1 MADDGLRIV
10 TAPPDDDGLRVV
22 HAPTAEV
29 PGAPR
34 VVGPEASTGDPVID
48 AMLAEA
54 GNAAGAA
61 MAQMGRGER
70 EFTTPSATSPFG
82 QPARGALDYALGA
95 LQLLGSPAAPLF
107 AGPAEGID
115 TLVGKPVEK
124 ATGIPSSI
132 TTNTVLGV
140 TTALPE
146 VAALRAVPHETFVRP
161 GDARLA
167 TSAQAP
173 RAPEPLDLGLAQEI
187 REPTAT
193 GAPLRPL
200 DQSAKPAND
209 IGNWTDRLS
218 HNEVE
223 FLRREKVDPGK
234 FGTEQEMLDAPMWEG
249 GLPSYLHDHWGSLR
263 EDARTALSR
272 AAGALHISELEDI
285 RDGVDPDTG
294 RPYAGSAAQKARL
307 KWQVG
312 QELRQ
317 LAAQRSSPSAATT
330 APPPRASGYTLHDEP
345 TLEGMTR
352 FAVKDAEGKVV
363 AHVAGRI
370 ENGTFYVDNMGPV
383 NDFGI
388 IDNTRI
394 RPQGPVRGVNSLG
407 PTAIRDLLSQLQA
420 KTGVTRVSG
429 ERIGGARHGPAA
441 KSNDD
446 RIPLEASVDLVP
458 PREPP
463 KGPRSGSLEDFMA
476 SDRQN
481 AILDEPGFEN
491 LYVRRGR
498 RLLNG
503 RERSVLDLPNVTA
516 TGDDP
521 MAALR
526 FFQRAFKTDVDAV
539 YAENLMNPRL
549 EAALKRAG
557 FEEDKTHI
565 SPYKSYFKLT
575 GRKPKPEEIAT
586 AREAFVKEQERWNA
600 AIAPL
605 VQRATEIEN
614 TPGEWP
620 SALAVEHRALVKQI
634 GRMAAQQREE
644 WAKHYQEFPAEP
656 KTASRVEQEV
666 TPPAE
671 PPKGPPP
678 GKPPAPGAEP
688 PPGRPPQTFM
698 NVLPDSEGGIT
709 SDYLRSLEDQLFTDQ
724 QASHADMLEVVQNLK
739 QAPEALRDPKLQEKF
754 YHYIEWLRGYEQA
767 DEAMR
772 VAGPEFQAS
781 RHHVPDVT
789 LTPEERALFN
799 EHLEDL
805 KRIEARLGKRAMDY
819 GFEDVD
825 LNYMH
830 RRAKG
835 HTPELDRLLGQDTPS
850 PQLGRRGLPTKTS
863 SMKERKYFAL
873 QAPDGS
879 RRVVSKGPDGIA
891 IWQNNKPFPFRVKG
905 TLKPHRTVIVDGK
918 PFLVTEARTTEI
930 EQHTPVRYY
939 KNALANTL
947 DNVVKLRRV
956 NRNIE
961 RLEQIKSTPE
971 WQRNAARVDENGD
984 ALDGRDIP
992 PTWRTSKLPQMAGW
1006 AMDRRLADIFDDLA
1020 GHEFNTMEEALA
1032 AINKVTIGSLFIT
1045 PVPHLMNVLSHWY
1058 VSRGW
1063 DNYTPMGLK
1072 SIVGNS
1078 AKAWKAVVEKD
1089 ETYRRYLRAG
1099 GGLID
1104 AGLANKQ
1111 FYQNMLKIFGEAV
1124 ERDVKQYGEL
1134 GPMGKVARII
1144 GYDKVHDFVA
1154 AFYNVSNRAL
1164 WMGNDMFMIQRYLEQ
1179 EQLHGRSTP
1188 KAISET
1194 EKHIP
1199 NYRLPSRVGLG
1210 ANEAT
1215 YKGGRA
1221 FVQATRHPFFE
1232 FSRYHYGMW
1241 KSIGYMIRDMREGL
1255 MHDPKLAWETTGH
1268 MVALGAFMTFI
1279 GTAVSSW
1286 VKWMTDNP
1294 DAKMDQ
1300 PGAGRLPQGVLDF
1313 FNGDKDSLASLFN
1326 MFTLA
1331 PLPREMLQ
1339 LGFGHDLYSGKDVA
1353 PSAGL
1358 RGDAQLADHALNT
1371 LFYPYGLASKA
1382 VQGDDDLLTNSLKEI
1397 LESSFMIKDPPEGAR
1412 TGKARAKQKKMYLDL
1427 WRRQQ
1432 PRGPLEALTDQ

>member
-22 HAPTAEV
+22 HTPTAEV

-34 VVGPEASTGDPVID
+34 VVKPEASTGDPVID

-54 GNAAGAA
+54 GNAAGAG

-70 EFTTPSATSPFG
+70 EILHPKSWD
-82 QPARGALDYALGA
+82 QPVLGALDYALGG
-95 LQLLGSPAAPLF
+95 LQLAGSPLAPLL
-107 AGPAEGID
+107 AGPAEGIN
-115 TLVGKPVEK
+115 TLVGKPVQE
-124 ATGIPSSI
+124 ATGIPSDV
-132 TTNTVLGV
+132 TTNTVLGTV
-140 TTALPE
+140 LAAPE
-146 VAALRAVPHETFVRP
+146 MAALRAVPRVTSIKP

-167 TSAQAP
+167 PAHGA
-173 RAPEPLDLGLAQEI
+173 RAPEPLELGAAQEV
-187 REPTAT
+187 RQPAAAPAQPPHAT
-193 GAPLRPL
+193 
-200 DQSAKPAND
+200 
-209 IGNWTDRLS
+209 
-218 HNEVE
+218 
-223 FLRREKVDPGK
+223 
-234 FGTEQEMLDAPMWEG
+234 
-249 GLPSYLHDHWGSLR
+249 
-263 EDARTALSR
+263 
-272 AAGALHISELEDI
+272 
-285 RDGVDPDTG
+285 
-294 RPYAGSAAQKARL
+294 
-307 KWQVG
+307 
-312 QELRQ
+312 
-317 LAAQRSSPSAATT
+317 
-330 APPPRASGYTLHDEP
+330 GYTLHDEP

-352 FAVKDAEGKVV
+352 FAIKDADGKVV
-363 AHVAGRI
+363 AHVSGRI
-370 ENGTFYVDNMGPV
+370 QDGTFYIDNMGPV

-407 PTAIRDLLSQLQA
+407 PSAIRDLLSQLQA

-441 KSNDD
+441 TGPRDQAS
-446 RIPLEASVDLVP
+446 LEAS
-458 PREPP
+458 
-463 KGPRSGSLEDFMA
+463 
-476 SDRQN
+476 
-481 AILDEPGFEN
+481 I
-491 LYVRRGR
+491 
-498 RLLNG
+498 
-503 RERSVLDLPNVTA
+503 DLP
-516 TGDDP
+516 
-521 MAALR
+521 
-526 FFQRAFKTDVDAV
+526 
-539 YAENLMNPRL
+539 
-549 EAALKRAG
+549 AG
-557 FEEDKTHI
+557 
-565 SPYKSYFKLT
+565 
-575 GRKPKPEEIAT
+575 GA
-586 AREAFVKEQERWNA
+586 
-600 AIAPL
+600 
-605 VQRATEIEN
+605 
-614 TPGEWP
+614 
-620 SALAVEHRALVKQI
+620 
-634 GRMAAQQREE
+634 
-644 WAKHYQEFPAEP
+644 
-656 KTASRVEQEV
+656 
-666 TPPAE
+666 

-678 GKPPAPGAEP
+678 GKPPIVPSEPPAGGPALEGETMGPPGVLYPQTLSRLDKALRENRWSDAQSLIEQEFVPGSKAQQRAFKQLQEHSANGAEDASPPNEALRAAAEFGRRASRHDRQPLTVVAPWLEEPSAGGGGRGGEPPPPNRPPFIPPEP
-688 PPGRPPQTFM
+688 PPGGTPQAFM
-698 NVLPDSEGGIT
+698 NVIPDAEGNVT

-781 RHHVPDVT
+781 RHHVPDVE
-789 LTPEERALFN
+789 LTPEERALFD
-799 EHLEDL
+799 EYLEPL
-805 KRIEARLGKRAMDY
+805 KQMEARLGKRAMDY

-825 LNYMH
+825 PNYMH

-850 PQLGRRGLPTKTS
+850 PQLGRRGLTTKTS

-879 RRVVSKGPDGIA
+879 RRVVSRGPDGIA

-947 DNVVKLRRV
+947 DNVVKLRRI

-961 RLEQIKSTPE
+961 RLEQIKNTPE

-992 PTWRTSKLPQMAGW
+992 PTWRTTKLPQMAGW
-1006 AMDRRLADIFDDLA
+1006 AMDRRIADIFDDLA
-1020 GHEFNTMEEALA
+1020 GHEFNTLEEALA

-1154 AFYNVSNRAL
+1154 AFYNASNRAL

-1188 KAISET
+1188 KAIAET

-1199 NYRLPSRVGLG
+1199 NYRLPSRIGLG

-1215 YKGGRA
+1215 YKAGRA